1 MEVEEE
7 KPVIM
12 RKHVS
17 ETPIRRPLSLARM
30 GERRS
35 VCVDSPT
42 TPTSDQTLQ
51 PFLTRAPFHG
61 TSPNVSTSDNVFK
74 VDNNVPKSDNNVKK
88 SDNNVNK
95 SDINVLKSDNN
106 VSIEK

>member
-35 VCVDSPT
+35 VCVDVPT

-61 TSPNVSTSDNVFK
+61 TSPNVSTADNVFK
-74 VDNNVPKSDNNVKK
+74 VDNNVNMSD
-88 SDNNVNK
+88 DNVNK
-95 SDINVLKSDNN
+95 SDDYVIKSDNN
-106 VSIEK
+106 VSIHKVSKSN

>member
-42 TPTSDQTLQ
+42 TPTSEQSLQ

-61 TSPNVSTSDNVFK
+61 TSPNVSTSDNVFN
-74 VDNNVPKSDNNVKK
+74 VDNNVNMSDNDVFKFDK
-88 SDNNVNK
+88 SLNKFENNVNE
-95 SDINVLKSDNN
+95 S
-106 VSIEK
+106 